1 MKDLGYSYLVKSHLC
16 PGLNSAM
23 KFTIFR
29 FSSKVYDFSLCHDFT
44 FQSSEI
50 NTFYVFCDF
59 SLQRSNIYN
68 YPSLRFFASGKQELL
83 ILRLATFHWRVRF
96 TNLTLLAI
104 FRLRRV
110 KFANLFNAFSD
121 FLLNTRA

>member
-1 MKDLGYSYLVKSHLC
+1 MKDLGYSYLVKIHLC

-23 KFTIFR
+23 KFTSFR

-44 FQSSEI
+44 FQSNEI

-83 ILRLATFHWRVRF
+83 ILRFGDFSLACK
-96 TNLTLLAI
+96 I
-104 FRLRRV
+104 Y
-110 KFANLFNAFSD
+110 KFNAFSD
-121 FLLNTRA
+121 FSLETCKICKFIKRF